1 MNNEDY
7 QLTGL
12 KCFANVVSLQVSID
26 YIRYFKR
33 GELLLWENADGR
45 RPGSEVYV
53 HDEERLYAVREQNI
67 DDCHG
72 QATWQFVHTSCLYF
86 S

>member
-1 MNNEDY
+1 MCE
-7 QLTGL
+7 
-12 KCFANVVSLQVSID
+12 KANS
-26 YIRYFKR
+26 YFGR
-33 GELLLWENADGR
+33 MLMDG